1 MPDSFQT
8 DAAPSAVISHQAPP
22 TGSNRKLRLAAL
34 LAGGVAALV
43 VVGGTVTRVMAHQ
56 EMTSWSRD
64 QAIPTVTLASLKPG
78 GEGDGSLQL
87 PGAVQAFNSAPIHP
101 RVNGYVKQW
110 YADIGAPVKAGQLLA
125 EIDSPDLDAQV
136 AQARADLAV
145 AEANQKL
152 AATTARRWQGLLASD
167 AVSRQDAEDKNGD
180 LAAKTSLVNS
190 AKANLNRL
198 LALESFKRITS
209 PFDGVV
215 TARNADI
222 GQLVA
227 EGAPTIPPLFTVADE
242 KKLRVYVQV
251 PQSYTAQVKPG
262 MAASLTVP
270 EYPGRTFGARL
281 VNTSTA
287 INSASGA
294 QTVELWIDNPDQA
307 LKPGEYAQVR
317 FDLPAADRALRIP
330 ASAVIARHDGL
341 AVAVVGPDSRV
352 QIRKLTVA
360 RDLGAA
366 VEVAGGVTAG
376 DKVVDNPADTLQSG
390 DLVRIAGA
398 SAEAHAPGGAKGN
411 AHG

>member
-1 MPDSFQT
+1 MQRNLKL
-8 DAAPSAVISHQAPP
+8 SA
-22 TGSNRKLRLAAL
+22 LAAV
-34 LAGGVAALV
+34 GVAALV

-56 EMTSWSRD
+56 QLVTWSRD
-64 QAIPTVTLASLKPG
+64 QAIPTVTLASLGSG
-78 GEGDGSLQL
+78 GEGDGGLLL
-87 PGAVQAFNSAPIHP
+87 PGDVRAFNSAPIHP
-101 RVNGYVKQW
+101 RVNGYLKRW
-110 YADIGAPVKAGQLLA
+110 YVDIGAPVKAGQLLA

-136 AQARADLAV
+136 AQARADLSV

-152 AATTARRWQGLLASD
+152 AATTAKRWQGLLASD
-167 AVSRQDAEDKNGD
+167 AVSRQDAEDKTGD

-198 LALESFKRITS
+198 LALESFKRITA

-227 EGAPTIPPLFTVADE
+227 EGSPTSQPLFTVADE

-251 PQSYTAQVKPG
+251 PQAYTARVKPG
-262 MAASLTVP
+262 MVATLQAP
-270 EYPGRTFGARL
+270 EYPGRTFTAKL
-281 VNTSTA
+281 VNTSAA
-287 INSASGA
+287 INPASGA
-294 QTVELWIDNPDQA
+294 LTAELWIDNADQA

-317 FDLPAADRALRIP
+317 FDLPAAAGALRIP
-330 ASAVIARHDGL
+330 ASAIMTRHDGL
-341 AVAVVGPDSRV
+341 AVAVVGPNSRV
-352 QIRKLTVA
+352 QIRRLIVA

-366 VEVAGGVTAG
+366 VEVTGGVTAS
-376 DKVVDNPADTLQSG
+376 DRVVDNPADTLQTG

-398 SAEAHAPGGAKGN
+398 SAETHRDAS

>member
-1 MPDSFQT
+1 MPDSFQ
-8 DAAPSAVISHQAPP
+8 AEPNLGVGRPSQPASPP
-22 TGSNRKLRLAAL
+22 MNRKLRLAAL
-34 LAGGVAALV
+34 VGVSVAALV
-43 VVGGTVTRVMAHQ
+43 VVGGTISRVMAHQ
-56 EMTSWSRD
+56 DLTAWSRD

-87 PGAVQAFNSAPIHP
+87 PGDVQAFNSAPIHP
-101 RVNGYVKQW
+101 RVNGYVKAW
-110 YADIGAPVKAGQLLA
+110 YVDIGQPVKAGQLLA

-136 AQARADLAV
+136 AQARADLAT
-145 AEANQKL
+145 AQANQKL
-152 AATTARRWQGLLASD
+152 SATTAERWKGLLASD
-167 AVSRQDAEDKNGD
+167 AVSRQDAEDKYGD
-180 LAAKTSLVNS
+180 LAAKTAMLNS
-190 AKANLNRL
+190 SKANLNRL

-227 EGAPTIPPLFTVADE
+227 EGTPTSQPLFTVADE

-251 PQSYTAQVKPG
+251 PQAYTAQIKPG
-262 MAASLTVP
+262 LTATLTVP
-270 EYPGRTFGARL
+270 EYPGRTFTAKL
-281 VNTSTA
+281 VNTASS
-287 INSASGA
+287 ISAATGA
-294 QTVELWIDNPDQA
+294 QTSELWIDNAGQA

-317 FDLPAADRALRIP
+317 FTVPAASGSLRVP

-341 AVAVVGPDSRV
+341 AVAVVGPNSRV

-366 VEVAGGVTAG
+366 LEVSGGVTAA
-376 DKVVDNPADTLQSG
+376 DNVIDNPADTLQSG

-398 SAEAHAPGGAKGN
+398 SAEAHRHGGA
-411 AHG
+411 HG